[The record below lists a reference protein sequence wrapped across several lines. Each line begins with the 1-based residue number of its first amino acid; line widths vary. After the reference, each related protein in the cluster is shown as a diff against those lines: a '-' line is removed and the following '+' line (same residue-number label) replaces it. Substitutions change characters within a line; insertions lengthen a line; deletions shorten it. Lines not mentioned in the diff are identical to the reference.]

1 MNWRIKGLVQ
11 GTLSLLPAGARINDL
26 LQRTIG
32 GLSNFEANVE
42 MKITADWK
50 VLMSHMTELGVNP
63 RGLKYVEV
71 GTGWYPTLPLCY
83 SLAGAESCTTFDV
96 SRHMSGELTLRLI
109 KVLGNKLPAIA
120 EASGR
125 TFKEV
130 FTDYSRLARCTAIP
144 ELLRSARVQYF
155 APADA
160 AHTGLPSGSIDV
172 VYSNSVL
179 EHLPLDTLRA
189 IMRESLRILK
199 PSGLCIHS
207 ANCGDHYAY
216 FDRKIT
222 AINYLQYS
230 SKRWRL
236 WNNSLLFQNR
246 LRPQDFL
253 EIAENE
259 GFCIILAK
267 FKSKPELLRAISEMK
282 IAPEFSRYPP
292 DQLACTSIDF
302 VGRPKLTGV

>member
-1 MNWRIKGLVQ
+1 MNWRIKGLAQ
-11 GTLSLLPAGARINDL
+11 GTLSLLPSGARINDL

-32 GLSNFEANVE
+32 GLSDFEANVE
-42 MKITADWK
+42 MKVTEDWK

-83 SLAGAESCTTFDV
+83 SLAGAQSCTTFDLT
-96 SRHMSGELTLRLI
+96 RHMNSKLTFRMVE
-109 KVLGNKLPAIA
+109 VLSKKLPTIA
-120 EASGR
+120 DASGR
-125 TFKEV
+125 TFEEV
-130 FTDYSRLARCTAIP
+130 FADYSRIAKCTAIQ
-144 ELLRSARVQYF
+144 ELLQSARIEYL

-160 AHTGLPSGSIDV
+160 AQTGLPSSSIDV

-179 EHLPLDTLRA
+179 EHLPVDTLRA
-189 IMRESLRILK
+189 IMRESRRILK
-199 PSGLCIHS
+199 PSGLCMHS

-222 AINYLQYS
+222 AINYLKYS
-230 SKRWRL
+230 SKQWRL

-253 EIAENE
+253 EIAEQE
-259 GFCIILAK
+259 GFSIILAK
-267 FKSKPELLRAISEMK
+267 FKPKQELLQAISKMK
-282 IAPEFSRYPP
+282 IAPEFCQYPL

-302 VGRPKLTGV
+302 VGRPKGTGV